1 VSAGTGLRE
10 AFGRAIVG
18 WVDLARRFAWLVT
31 ILCIAFSAVCAVYTV
46 RDVGINTDTSDLLS
60 KDLPYRKAY
69 QSYKDAFP
77 VLDDVLVVVVDGPNA
92 DIAGD
97 AAAELA
103 AELAA
108 RPDRFRSVFH
118 PASEPFFRE
127 QGLLF
132 LGLDKLT
139 DLSVRLA
146 DAQPLLGTLAG
157 DMSLRGLFDV
167 LTLAMRH
174 GDEGEDTVGRLD
186 PVFRAMAD
194 AAEAERTGEP
204 YLVSWRELMNG
215 VPAEAGDRREFISVQ
230 PVLDYSKVQPA
241 GDAIRTVRAL
251 ARDLSY
257 GPGDGVTVRLTGSVA
272 INHEELETV
281 KSGAGMAGLASLVL
295 VSLLIVVGLRSGR
308 LVAGTLVTLVCGL
321 IWTAAFATAAVG
333 TLNLMSVAF
342 AVLFIGLSVD
352 FGIHFCLRYREE
364 LAAGLDHAPALR
376 AAAAGVGQ
384 ALTLSALAAAA
395 GFFAFVPTAYIGL
408 SELGIIAGVG
418 MFIALFTNLT
428 LLPAL
433 LSLWPMR
440 RVGALGGQDSLAGF
454 EGFVVR
460 RRRPVLLTA
469 LALGLAAAALVPSL
483 RFDFNPM
490 NLRDPETESVATA
503 LELMATGERP
513 PYAIAVLRDSPQA
526 AAEEAARLD
535 EVPEV
540 SRTVTALDF
549 VPAHQ
554 LDKLDVIDGMALF
567 LYPVLTVP
575 PSAAPPDIDVNR
587 RALAEF
593 RAELEVYVAS
603 GEDTSGSAAAL
614 AEALAALGDPANLDA
629 ARLAELDRRLLATL
643 PARLTQL
650 GESLSAVPFE
660 LDDLPPSLL
669 RRYVAENGV
678 SRVEV
683 EPAEDLMD
691 PGALRRFV
699 GAVRA
704 VAPDATGS
712 PVLLLEAGDAVTGA
726 MRQATVTALVAIAL
740 LLVLLLRSLRDT
752 LLVLAPLLLAGVLT
766 AATSVLFALPFN
778 YANVIVLPLLL
789 GLGVASGIHLVFRAR
804 DEGLGRPL
812 LSTSTP
818 RAVVFSALTTMA
830 SFGSLV
836 VSSHNGTAS
845 MGELLT
851 VAIGFTLLST
861 LVVLPALLAAFG
873 HGSAEAANGPP
884 RT

>member
-1 VSAGTGLRE
+1 VSLGT
-10 AFGRAIVG
+10 AFGRAVVG
-18 WVDLARRFAWLVT
+18 WVDLARRSAWPVT
-31 ILCIAFSAVCAVYTV
+31 ILCFAITAACAVYTV
-46 RDVGINTDTSDLLS
+46 REVGINTDTSDLLS

-69 QSYKDAFP
+69 QTFKDAFP
-77 VLDDVLVVVVDGPNA
+77 ILDDQLVIVIDSPNA

-97 AAAELA
+97 AATELA
-103 AELAA
+103 AKLAA
-108 RPDRFRSVFH
+108 QPDIFRSVFH
-118 PASEPFFRE
+118 PASEAFFRE
-127 QGLLF
+127 EGLLF
-132 LGLDKLT
+132 LSLDELT
-139 DLSVRLA
+139 TLSLRLA

-157 DMSLRGLFDV
+157 DMSLHGLFDV
-167 LTLAMRH
+167 LTLAMRNS
-174 GDEGEDTVGRLD
+174 DESEDTALRLG
-186 PVFRAMAD
+186 PVFRAIAD
-194 AAEAERTGEP
+194 AANAERQGDA

-215 VPAEAGDRREFISVQ
+215 EPAEAKDRREFISVQ

-241 GDAIRTVRAL
+241 SNAIRTIRAL
-251 ARDLSY
+251 AQDLTY
-257 GPGDGVTVRLTGSVA
+257 GPDDGVTVRLTGSVA
-272 INHEELETV
+272 IDHEELESV
-281 KSGAGMAGLASLVL
+281 KSGAGLAGLASLAL

-321 IWTAAFATAAVG
+321 IWTAAFATVAVG

-364 LAAGLDHAPALR
+364 LATGLDHASALR

-433 LSLWPMR
+433 LSLWPIR
-440 RVGALGGQDSLAGF
+440 RVDPIRGLGSLAGI
-454 EGFVVR
+454 EAFVVR
-460 RRRPVLLTA
+460 RRRLVLLAA
-469 LALGLAAAALVPSL
+469 LVLGLAAAALLPSL

-490 NLRDPETESVATA
+490 NLRDPETESVATV
-503 LELMATGERP
+503 LELMATGARP
-513 PYAIAVLRDSPQA
+513 PYAITVLRDSPQA

-535 EVPEV
+535 AVPEV
-540 SRTVTALDF
+540 SGTVTALDL
-549 VPAHQ
+549 VPADQ
-554 LDKLDVIDGMALF
+554 LDKLDMIDGMALF
-567 LYPVLTVP
+567 LYPVLIM
-575 PSAAPPDIDVNR
+575 PSSTAPPDIGAIR
-587 RALAEF
+587 RALVEF
-593 RAELEVYVAS
+593 RSELDVYVAS
-603 GEDTSGSAAAL
+603 GKDETGAAADLAAAL
-614 AEALAALGDPANLDA
+614 AGLGDPAELDA
-629 ARLAELDRRLLATL
+629 ARLGELDRRLLATL

-650 GESLSAVPFE
+650 AESLSAVPFE
-660 LDDLPPSLL
+660 LGDLPLSLL
-669 RRYVAENGV
+669 RRYVAENGL

-704 VAPDATGS
+704 VSPDATGS

-726 MRQATVTALVAIAL
+726 MRQATVTALVVIAL
-740 LLVLLLRSLRDT
+740 LLVLLLRSLRYT
-752 LLVLAPLLLAGVLT
+752 LLVLAPLLLSGGLT
-766 AATSVLFALPFN
+766 AAVSVLFALPFN

-804 DEGLGRPL
+804 DEGLGKPL

-818 RAVVFSALTTMA
+818 RAMVFSALTTMA

-836 VSSHNGTAS
+836 VSSHNGMAS

-851 VAIGFTLLST
+851 IAIGFTLLST

-873 HGSAEAANGPP
+873 RGPVGAESGFARPS
-884 RT
+884 